1 MLDFEKMR
9 NEYLYDL
16 YRIAFL
22 SVKQKST
29 NGVTNAAK
37 PALVIAVIEG
47 IAAGEIKN
55 NQIKFPDIEARYV
68 SKLEEW
74 QPEKTPLK
82 YPFYHLE
89 RDGFWHLK
97 WKIAPPAKGIS
108 PSAKFLRDNIDYAYF
123 DNALWDLLQEEEVRK
138 GYIEAITKYFK
149 NA

>member
-1 MLDFEKMR
+1 MR

-22 SVKQKST
+22 SIKQKCT
-29 NGVTNAAK
+29 HGVPNAAK
-37 PALVIAVIEG
+37 PALIIAVIEG

-55 NQIKFPDIEARYV
+55 NQIKFQGIEERYV
-68 SKLEEW
+68 NKLEEW

-82 YPFYHLE
+82 YPFFHLE
-89 RDGFWHLK
+89 GDGFWHLK
-97 WKIAPPAKGIS
+97 WKTTPPSKGVS
-108 PSAKFLRDNIDYAYF
+108 PSAKFLRENTEYAFF
-123 DNALWDLLQEEEVRK
+123 DNALWDLLQDEEARK